1 VKGEQWWGMEKQ
13 RVLIIDDD
21 VDIANLFSMVLSLVG
36 FDCEITGSAKEA
48 LSRLANRDPDL
59 VLLDMRLG
67 SELGGA
73 DILYQIRSNPR
84 LKNTRVIVI
93 TGYPAMAE
101 PITDLAD
108 LTLFKPVDVEQL
120 KTLAARIGSDVQK
133 PKTAYFHDPLT
144 GLFNE
149 DFFNTRLAHAVER
162 ARRRPDFIF
171 AVCVFWIDVKDNED
185 NFVGPEIFDQILR
198 DVAKGLMQSLRP
210 TDTIAR
216 LSRNRF
222 ASLHEELKKPEDV
235 VLIADRIR
243 TILTSSFRLGER
255 RYLIDFRIGK
265 AVRSDYYE
273 KAEEIIA
280 LAEKDMKN
288 KPGSG

>member
-1 VKGEQWWGMEKQ
+1 MEKQ

-36 FDCEITGSAKEA
+36 YDCEIAGSAREA
-48 LSRLANRDPDL
+48 LARLANLDPDL

-84 LKNTRVIVI
+84 MKNTRVIVI

-133 PKTAYFHDPLT
+133 PKAAYFRDPLT

-149 DFFNTRLAHAVER
+149 DFFNTRLAHAIER
-162 ARRRPDFIF
+162 ARRRSDFIF
-171 AVCVFWIDVKDNED
+171 AVCIFSIDVRESED
-185 NFVGPEIFDQILR
+185 IPVNSEIFDQILR
-198 DVAKGLMQSLRP
+198 EVAKGLMQNLRP

-216 LSRNRF
+216 LSRNKF

-235 VLIADRIR
+235 NLIANRIR
-243 TILTSSFRLGER
+243 TILTPSFHVGEHS
-255 RYLIDFRIGK
+255 YLLEFRIGK

-273 KAEEIIA
+273 KAEEIMA
-280 LAEKDMKN
+280 LAERNMKDTTRTT
-288 KPGSG
+288 GEG